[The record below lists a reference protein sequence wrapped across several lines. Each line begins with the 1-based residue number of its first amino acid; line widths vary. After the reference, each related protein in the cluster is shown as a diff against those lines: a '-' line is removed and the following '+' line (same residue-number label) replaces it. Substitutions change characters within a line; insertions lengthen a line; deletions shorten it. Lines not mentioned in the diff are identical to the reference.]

1 MTHYRILS
9 AVIKK
14 EKEIISW
21 KFKKTI
27 AWGRRAK
34 WHEEQKK
41 IMRFLELAESDDLEL
56 EHGLMEQQA
65 RDCS

>member
-1 MTHYRILS
+1 MYLVLS
-9 AVIKK
+9 AVLKK

-21 KFKKTI
+21 KIKKTI

-41 IMRFLELAESDDLEL
+41 RIRFLELAESDDLEL
-56 EHGLMEQQA
+56 EYGLMEQQA

>member
-1 MTHYRILS
+1 MYRFLA

-34 WHEEQKK
+34 WHKEQKNEYD
-41 IMRFLELAESDDLEL
+41 FLSLQSLVI
-56 EHGLMEQQA
+56 
-65 RDCS
+65 